1 MALKRQ
7 KQQKRVV
14 AYRAAMKL
22 IRTKLDAAEYDDE
35 MLAVTGELLA
45 ASPDI
50 FTLWNV
56 RRECLLRQQSA
67 DPETK
72 AFRRDLEFTLVGLQS
87 NPKSYCA
94 WHHRRW
100 CLETCAKPDW
110 SHELD
115 LCTKFLKLD
124 ERNCE

>member
-1 MALKRQ
+1 MQ
-7 KQQKRVV
+7 
-14 AYRAAMKL
+14 L
-22 IRTKLDAAEYDDE
+22 IRTKRDADEYDAE
-35 MLAVTGELLA
+35 MLTVTGELLA

-50 FTLWNV
+50 NTLWNV
-56 RRECLLRQQSA
+56 RRECLLRLQRA
-67 DPETK
+67 DPATD

-100 CLETCAKPDW
+100 CLETCAEPDW
-110 SHELD
+110 THELE

-124 ERNCE
+124 ERNCECIPKP